1 MKPLILIVE
10 DENSLAEVLSYNV
23 EQNGFRANLAVT
35 GEEALISVEEERP
48 DLIILDWMLPY
59 LSGLEVCRIIRRNS
73 AFHNI
78 PIIMLTARGEETDR
92 IRGLEVGA
100 DDYLTKPFSPK
111 ELVLRIRTILRRS
124 SPALVATILRYE
136 GIEQN
141 LTQYSVKRDGYEIQI
156 SPIEFKILRMFLAQ
170 PERVFSRE
178 QIISY
183 AWDGHSDIEIRTID
197 VHIRRLRKALNKY
210 NNHQLIKTVRSIG
223 YKLQND
229 KI

>member
-92 IRGLEVGA
+92 IRGLVSGA

-124 SPALVATILRYE
+124 SPALTATILRYE

-141 LTQYSVKRDGYEIQI
+141 LDQHSVKRDGYEIQI

-183 AWDGHSDIEIRTID
+183 AWDVHSDIEIRTID

>member
-124 SPALVATILRYE
+124 SPALTATILRYE

-141 LTQYSVKRDGYEIQI
+141 LDQYSVKRDGYEIQI

-183 AWDGHSDIEIRTID
+183 AWDVHSDIEIRTID